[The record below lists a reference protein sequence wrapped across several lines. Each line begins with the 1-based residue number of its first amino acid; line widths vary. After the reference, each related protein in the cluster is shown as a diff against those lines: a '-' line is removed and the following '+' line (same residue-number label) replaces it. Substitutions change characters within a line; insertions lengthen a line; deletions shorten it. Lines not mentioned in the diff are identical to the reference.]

1 MRIYVINLS
10 CTDKLSKSEKA
21 AVYRL
26 IVFVYIY
33 IYKSMDWFLYDRDLL
48 HENETVEYMPLFY
61 LKQRKVVILQ
71 LVVLERT
78 ENL

>member
-10 CTDKLSKSEKA
+10 CTDELSKSKTA

-26 IVFVYIY
+26 IVCVYIY

-48 HENETVEYMPLFY
+48 HENKTVEYMALFY